1 MKALLGYFRGWLMI
15 LLIFVPLTIVLHF
28 MHVGEV
34 WQFASAC
41 LAIIPLAGLM
51 GRATEHLAERA
62 GTGIGGLLNATF
74 GNAAELII
82 AIAAINAGLLEVVK
96 ASLTGSI
103 LGNLIFVLGASL
115 LAGGL
120 RYRTQKFNAVAAG
133 SGVTMMSVAVMAML
147 VPGIYHHLHGKHLP
161 ADDLPALETMSLV
174 LAGVMILNYVTG
186 LVFSLRTHKEYY
198 NGPPEEGDEA
208 GEGRSGVEPY
218 LRAGGGEDSGGF
230 DGEKEHPPVW
240 AAVTML
246 AVATAVIA
254 VVSEML
260 VKTLDPVMHSMG
272 WSPLFVGA
280 IIIAVIGNA
289 AEHSTAVLVAM
300 RNKMDLAMQIC
311 IGSSMQIAMF
321 VVPVLVFVSWGMG
334 KPMTL
339 EFTPVELLSVF
350 GALFVVNSVAND
362 GESNWFEGAQLISL
376 YVVLAVAFYFM

>member
-15 LLIFVPLTIVLHF
+15 LLIFVPVTFVLRL
-28 MHVGEV
+28 MHAGEV

-147 VPGIYHHLHGKHLP
+147 VPGIYHHLHGKHL
-161 ADDLPALETMSLV
+161 AEDQLPALETMSLL

-186 LVFSLRTHKEYY
+186 LVFSLKTHREYY
-198 NGPPEEGDEA
+198 NGPSEEAEEVSA
-208 GEGRSGVEPY
+208 AHSGVEPY
-218 LRAGGGEDSGGF
+218 LRAGGGEDSGEFAG
-230 DGEKEHPPVW
+230 GAVHPPVW

-246 AVATAVIA
+246 ALATTTIA
-254 VVSEML
+254 VVSELL
-260 VKTLDPVMHSMG
+260 VKTLEPVMHSLG
-272 WSPLFVGA
+272 LSPLFVGA

-311 IGSSMQIAMF
+311 IGSSMQIAM
-321 VVPVLVFVSWGMG
+321 
-334 KPMTL
+334 
-339 EFTPVELLSVF
+339 
-350 GALFVVNSVAND
+350 
-362 GESNWFEGAQLISL
+362 
-376 YVVLAVAFYFM
+376 